1 MGSPPGPVLANIF
14 MVELERNIIPTLSND
29 ILLWKRYVDDTIC
42 FIKLISVN
50 KVLETLNSYH
60 TNIKFTIEIESE
72 NKISFLD
79 VLLIRSNSLISTK
92 VYRKNTNT
100 YIYMN
105 WKSFSPNNWK
115 WGTLKTLVTR
125 AFDICSTDEYLKEEL
140 EHIRKVF
147 HYRNN
152 YPLWVINKVIDD
164 AEKIPLANE
173 NDSSNNEK
181 IHCLMLPYQ
190 GDKGSNLLKSMK
202 RYVSKLL
209 PEHTKLEI
217 TFTDKKLNSCFQ

>member
-1 MGSPPGPVLANIF
+1 MA
-14 MVELERNIIPTLSND
+14 
-29 ILLWKRYVDDTIC
+29 
-42 FIKLISVN
+42 
-50 KVLETLNSYH
+50 
-60 TNIKFTIEIESE
+60 
-72 NKISFLD
+72 
-79 VLLIRSNSLISTK
+79 
-92 VYRKNTNT
+92 
-100 YIYMN
+100 
-105 WKSFSPNNWK
+105 
-115 WGTLKTLVTR
+115 
-125 AFDICSTDEYLKEEL
+125 EEL

-147 HYRNN
+147 HHINN

-217 TFTDKKLNSCFQ
+217 TFTGKKLNSCFSIKDKTKFEHQHDLVYYVKFTEPSCRDNYVRETGRRVLERTKDDSGRGHASHMVKHNIETSHTDSTLLT

>member
-1 MGSPPGPVLANIF
+1 M
-14 MVELERNIIPTLSND
+14 
-29 ILLWKRYVDDTIC
+29 
-42 FIKLISVN
+42 
-50 KVLETLNSYH
+50 
-60 TNIKFTIEIESE
+60 
-72 NKISFLD
+72 
-79 VLLIRSNSLISTK
+79 
-92 VYRKNTNT
+92 
-100 YIYMN
+100 
-105 WKSFSPNNWK
+105 
-115 WGTLKTLVTR
+115 
-125 AFDICSTDEYLKEEL
+125 KEEL

-147 HYRNN
+147 HHRNN